1 MWGSSLWEDT
11 EKSKMTIS
19 LPGLLVVLG
28 GLGVASSLRLPPA
41 PRAPAPR
48 CMATAGKGGGG
59 GSGRGF
65 GAPPPSA
72 APAAKAGAS
81 SKKKASAPAARK
93 VAAADADDYARAEE
107 RGRRMLEDMRKSS
120 GAPPP
125 LAKKSSGLNL
135 TPEELAP
142 MDPAAGVMPE
152 AVSNRML
159 SRVVPFAGVGV
170 IGAMLVFAAFYFLRT
185 QLDLD
190 VPPMVVAYASGAML
204 LLSFAGITY
213 GVMSTSLDEEAD
225 QSLLGTENLQRNL
238 NIMRGVEAE
247 RIAQTKE
254 DVELEQAERDGI
266 LMSPAAA
273 ARREQQQKQR

>member
-1 MWGSSLWEDT
+1 
-11 EKSKMTIS
+11 
-19 LPGLLVVLG
+19 
-28 GLGVASSLRLPPA
+28 
-41 PRAPAPR
+41 
-48 CMATAGKGGGG
+48 
-59 GSGRGF
+59 
-65 GAPPPSA
+65 
-72 APAAKAGAS
+72 
-81 SKKKASAPAARK
+81 
-93 VAAADADDYARAEE
+93 
-107 RGRRMLEDMRKSS
+107 
-120 GAPPP
+120 
-125 LAKKSSGLNL
+125 
-135 TPEELAP
+135 